1 MSFRLC
7 GAAFAVAVIVS
18 ACSPSMRVAPELKA
32 PQDAASIERG
42 KYLATAVLGCV
53 DCHSPRAW
61 DQIGAPPIEGR
72 EYTGGILITDALS
85 VDGEPFPGTLQP
97 PNITQHPEQGIGAW
111 SDGEI
116 ARAIRE
122 GVSRDGRAL
131 FPMMPYLAFRNLSDE
146 EVLDV
151 IAYLRTIP
159 PREGKV
165 AARDLDFPL
174 SVIVNFIPEPLEG
187 PVSAPDITDAVKK
200 GERLVTLSGC
210 NDCHSLQEK
219 GELIKGQEYSGGP
232 VYSAPSMK
240 DFGTV
245 VVSNITPDEETG
257 LGKVTEEQ
265 FVTMIREGKG
275 KDGHGLHAFM
285 PWAFYRNMNDDDL
298 KAIYAYLR
306 TVPAIKKDVSAIL
319 AEYSHVED

>member
-1 MSFRLC
+1 
-7 GAAFAVAVIVS
+7 
-18 ACSPSMRVAPELKA
+18 MRTAPELKA

-42 KYLATAVLGCV
+42 KYLATAVLACV

-72 EYTGGILITDALS
+72 EYTGGILINGDMS
-85 VDGEPFPGTLQP
+85 VNGEAFPGVVQP

-111 SDGEI
+111 TDGEI

-122 GVSRDGRAL
+122 GVNRDGKAL
-131 FPMMPYLAFRNLSDE
+131 FPLMPYMAYRNLSDE

-165 AARDLDFPL
+165 AERDLDFPL
-174 SVIVNFIPEPLEG
+174 SIIVNFIPEPLEG
-187 PVSAPDITDAVKK
+187 PISAPAITDAVKR

-210 NDCHSLQEK
+210 NDCHSPSDH
-219 GELIKGQEYSGGP
+219 GDVIKGQEFSGGA
-232 VYSAPSMK
+232 VYSARAK
-240 DFGTV
+240 EFGTI

-257 LGKVTEEQ
+257 IGKVTAEQ

-275 KDGHGLHAFM
+275 KDGRGLHAFM

-298 KAIYAYLR
+298 TAIYAYLR
-306 TVPAIKKDVSAIL
+306 SMPAIKKDAHAIL
-319 AEYSHVED
+319 AEYSHAED